1 MWVSVW
7 CAPARIT
14 MECSVCHEF
23 LELEAF
29 RPHHPAYAC
38 RSCEA
43 KVAGSET
50 DLVACTQP
58 GAVPADSRGHTAA
71 NQPTQD
77 PNRDP
82 LNMRRPTPATSRLPT
97 TPQSPNV
104 RKSEQLRRFLR
115 TVHEPRQSPTYSSS
129 PEANAHTQERTGP

>member
-1 MWVSVW
+1 MMWVPVW

-71 NQPTQD
+71 NQPTQG

-82 LNMRRPTPATSRLPT
+82 PNMRHPLPSVNHPPN

-104 RKSEQLRRFLR
+104 RKSEQLR
-115 TVHEPRQSPTYSSS
+115 TVHEPGVPPTYSTS
-129 PEANAHTQERTGP
+129 PAANARTRREHGP